1 MIEQVFAFD
10 GTDLTDYVT
19 VHSVT
24 RLVGPGREWTEAA
37 APGSDGSYVS
47 GVRLKAYEA
56 EVRCL
61 MRAAAPDEVELDR
74 RVIARALSSRE
85 PKPLVLPG
93 MGGASLMA
101 LYKGGDE
108 LSRLGQ
114 HPDFTLT
121 FLVTDPVARGARRT
135 ASVAGSATVAVGGT
149 APARPVVTCRPTKS
163 PWRIT
168 NVSTGEFV
176 EVSGPFDGNATVTLD
191 MAAERCRI
199 GTGDAPVSLGSD
211 FFAMEGG
218 GHVRLSVSSGRAELE
233 WEERWY

>member
-24 RLVGPGREWTEAA
+24 RLFGPVREWTEAA

-85 PKPLVLPG
+85 PRPLVLPG

-101 LYKGGDE
+101 LYKGGGE

-135 ASVAGSATVAVGGT
+135 ASVAGS
-149 APARPVVTCRPTKS
+149 
-163 PWRIT
+163 
-168 NVSTGEFV
+168 
-176 EVSGPFDGNATVTLD
+176 ATVTLD